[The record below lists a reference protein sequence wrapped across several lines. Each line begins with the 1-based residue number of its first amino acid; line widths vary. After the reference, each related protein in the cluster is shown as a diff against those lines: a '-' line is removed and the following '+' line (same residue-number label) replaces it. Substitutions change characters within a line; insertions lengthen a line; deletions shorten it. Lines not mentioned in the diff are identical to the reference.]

1 MYFSSG
7 VVITMKRRAFTL
19 IELIMVIVIIGVL
32 AAVAIPKYKNLQ
44 QNAEVKALIK
54 TTMDTVSSAANAAVN
69 QVGLENNTTYTLE
82 DLVKVSGK
90 GWTYDAADANG
101 TYTYVTTKGI
111 VSTIRLNSDT
121 RNITYMIECSN
132 FVDPTS
138 QEKCLE
144 DLNVTAKAGADFNET
159 TTY

>member
-1 MYFSSG
+1 
-7 VVITMKRRAFTL
+7 MKRRAFTL

-69 QVGLENNTTYTLE
+69 QVGLENNTTYTLQ

-90 GWTYDAADANG
+90 GWTYNAADANG
-101 TYTYVTTKGI
+101 TYTYVTTKGV
-111 VSTIRLNSDT
+111 VSTIRLDSDA
-121 RNITYMIECSN
+121 RSITYMIECSN
-132 FVDPTS
+132 FVDPVS
-138 QEKCLE
+138 QEKCLS
-144 DLNVTAKAGADFNET
+144 DLNVSAKAGADFNET

>member
-7 VVITMKRRAFTL
+7 VVIHMKRRAFTL

-69 QVGLENNTTYTLE
+69 QVGLENNTTFKLQ
-82 DLVKVSGK
+82 DLVELAGK
-90 GWTYDAADANG
+90 GWEYNASDTNG
-101 TYTYVTTKGI
+101 TYKYVTTKGI
-111 VSTIRLNSDT
+111 VSTIRLDSDARSISYT
-121 RNITYMIECSN
+121 INCAN
-132 FVDPTS
+132 FVDSVS
-138 QEKCLE
+138 QSKCTE
-144 DLNVTAKAGADFNET
+144 DLNTSVLSKTAV
-159 TTY
+159 Y

>member
-1 MYFSSG
+1 
-7 VVITMKRRAFTL
+7 MKRRAFTL

-54 TTMDTVSSAANAAVN
+54 TTMDTVSSAANAAIN

-90 GWTYDAADANG
+90 GWTYKNNADDNG
-101 TYTYVTTKGI
+101 SYTYVTTKGV
-111 VSTIRLNSDT
+111 VSTIKLDKNARS
-121 RNITYMIECSN
+121 ITYMIECSN
-132 FVDPTS
+132 FVDTIS
-138 QEKCLE
+138 QEKCLS
-144 DLNVTAKAGADFNET
+144 DLNVSSNPTGADFNET

>member
-1 MYFSSG
+1 MYFSLG
-7 VVITMKRRAFTL
+7 VVIHMKRRAFTL

-69 QVGLENNTTYTLE
+69 QVGLENNTTYKLQ

-90 GWTYDAADANG
+90 GWTYNAADTNG

-121 RNITYMIECSN
+121 RSITYMIECSN
-132 FVDPTS
+132 FVDSIS
-138 QEKCLE
+138 QEKCLS
-144 DLNVTAKAGADFNET
+144 DLNVTSKAGADFNET

>member
-1 MYFSSG
+1 
-7 VVITMKRRAFTL
+7 MKRRAFTL

-69 QVGLENNTTYTLE
+69 QVGLENNTTYKLQ

-90 GWTYDAADANG
+90 GWTYNAADANG

-111 VSTIRLNSDT
+111 VSTIRLNSDA

-132 FVDPTS
+132 FVDTVS

-144 DLNVTAKAGADFNET
+144 DLNVTSKAGADFNET

>member
-1 MYFSSG
+1 
-7 VVITMKRRAFTL
+7 MKRRAFTL

-54 TTMDTVSSAANAAVN
+54 TTMDTASSAANAAVN
-69 QVGLENNTTYTLE
+69 QVGLENNTTYKLQ

-90 GWTYDAADANG
+90 GWTYNAADANG

-111 VSTIRLNSDT
+111 VSTIRLNSDA
-121 RNITYMIECSN
+121 RSITYMIECSN
-132 FVDPTS
+132 FVDTIS
-138 QEKCLE
+138 QEKCLS
-144 DLNVTAKAGADFNET
+144 DLNVTSKAGADFNET